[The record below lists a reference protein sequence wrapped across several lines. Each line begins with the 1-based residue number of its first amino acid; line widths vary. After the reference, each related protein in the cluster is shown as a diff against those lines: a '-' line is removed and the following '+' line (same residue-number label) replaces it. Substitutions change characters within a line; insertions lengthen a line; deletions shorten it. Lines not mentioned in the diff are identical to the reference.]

1 MRPVGY
7 DGAPEGVEEGE
18 EEGGGELEEEGGE
31 GGGEALLGEGAVCVV
46 DARGRISLWFSIL
59 FCLRLWPLYFAIILL
74 LYIVSSFSTL
84 GLLLT
89 ERETEDLQKNNPF
102 HILRRSVVVNGR
114 PDVR

>member
-46 DARGRISLWFSIL
+46 DA
-59 FCLRLWPLYFAIILL
+59 CVRL
-74 LYIVSSFSTL
+74 
-84 GLLLT
+84 G
-89 ERETEDLQKNNPF
+89 
-102 HILRRSVVVNGR
+102 
-114 PDVR
+114 